1 MLFLLCVA
9 VLALITKWLLRK
21 QMTAA
26 EYLEKLEAQDLV
38 QADHYRAKRA
48 FQITSWA
55 NEGPHYFIELAD
67 GSVLYLN
74 GDKLYDYEPMRD
86 DPELNQARQ
95 FPCTEFTVRKHRT
108 RNFLLELI
116 CAGEVLEPEII
127 HQLQHRKEY
136 LSLIDLKLNSILPNY
151 TYDQIKAE
159 RLRRSKE
166 QNQ

>member
-9 VLALITKWLLRK
+9 LLAFITKWLLRK
-21 QMTAA
+21 QITAA
-26 EYLEKLEAQDLV
+26 EYLAKLEAQGLV
-38 QADHYRAKRA
+38 QADLYRAKRA
-48 FQITSWA
+48 FQISAWA

-67 GSVLYLN
+67 ASVLYLN
-74 GDKLYDYEPMRD
+74 GDKLYDYEPIDD

-108 RNFLLELI
+108 KNELLELV
-116 CAGEVLEPEII
+116 CAGEVLAPENI
-127 HQLQHRKEY
+127 HRIQHRKEY
-136 LSLIDLKLNSILPNY
+136 LSLMDLKPNSILQNY

-159 RLRRSKE
+159 RLARSKE